1 LRSTLSVDADVRS
14 PTNFKRREPTDTL
27 IDRIRHDIQERLE
40 QLRSDA
46 ERLGRALAALDPRE
60 KSKPRP
66 AARSIPA
73 PAATPKPSPVSP
85 RQGTPSTSKR
95 KPPTRTAPGATK
107 GTVLAAL
114 SKDGAMTAGEVAKAT
129 GLGRATVSTTL
140 TKLAK
145 SGEVTKAERGYRL
158 PEAGGMSATS

>member
-1 LRSTLSVDADVRS
+1 
-14 PTNFKRREPTDTL
+14 L

-40 QLRSDA
+40 QLRDEA
-46 ERLGRALAALDPRE
+46 EKLGRALAALDPRD
-60 KSKPRP
+60 KPKPRP
-66 AARSIPA
+66 AARSTPA
-73 PAATPKPSPVSP
+73 PAATPKPQPVSP
-85 RQGTPSTSKR
+85 RKRTPSTSKR
-95 KPPTRTAPGATK
+95 KPPTRAAPGATK

-114 SKDGAMTAGEVAKAT
+114 SRDGAMTAGEVAKAT

-158 PEAGGMSATS
+158 PEAGGTSATS